1 MKTKSN
7 MTDNR
12 EIKIKEYA
20 NKLLLLFPLELAMWI
35 AKEYYDKQ

>member
-1 MKTKSN
+1 MKNIKQ
-7 MTDNR
+7 DNR

-20 NKLLLLFPLELAMWI
+20 NKLLLLFPLKLAMWI